1 MTNTIW
7 VCGAQ
12 RSGTTLVQTIL
23 ANALSSSLLPEAHIL
38 CATVQTCFD
47 ALANWNK
54 NSAFYRDE
62 ADCVAQFRTMF
73 QSQVQQLCDLM
84 GRPQFL
90 VLKDPNFVRYLPI
103 LPDLVDSSAAIV
115 AVVRDPRDIA
125 ASFVKIGQRQ
135 IAAGETSKYTKRD
148 IGFIC
153 GKIND
158 SCRQLLGPLPART
171 RVVRYEDFV
180 SDPARELEALASHFG
195 WQVADIRRTLEHPQ
209 WLEPSK
215 RHKASWITELEDG
228 GVSTASLGS
237 FAGILTRAEV
247 AAVEKNCAEIL
258 SRFKYL
264 RAAT

>member
-1 MTNTIW
+1 MVL

-23 ANALSSSLLPEAHIL
+23 ANALSSPLLPEAHVL
-38 CATVQTCFD
+38 CATVETCFD
-47 ALANWNK
+47 ALADWNK
-54 NSAFYRDE
+54 NSAFYKDE

-73 QSQVQQLCDLM
+73 QSQVQHLCDLKS
-84 GRPQFL
+84 RPDYL

-103 LPDLVDSSAAIV
+103 LPDLVDSSAATV

-125 ASFVKIGQRQ
+125 ASFMKIGQRQ
-135 IAAGETSKYTKRD
+135 IASRETTKYTKRD

-158 SCRQLLGPLPART
+158 SCQHLLRPLPVRT
-171 RVVRYEDFV
+171 QVVRYEDFV
-180 SDPARELEALASHFG
+180 YDPARELTRLAAHFG
-195 WQVADIRRTLEHPQ
+195 WQVADMGRTLEHPQ

-228 GVSTASLGS
+228 AVSTASVGN
-237 FAGILTRAEV
+237 FAGLLTRDEL
-247 AAVEKNCAEIL
+247 AAVERNCAEIL
-258 SRFKYL
+258 SSFNYL
-264 RAAT
+264 V